1 MYVSTDMAN
10 KSLDGLTIGT
20 FDEVFVS
27 EDVTID
33 GNLTVNGTITGGLGP
48 STDNYYLATDASNQF
63 RANSSSVEL
72 KSETST
78 TPTFRMKNSANST
91 ATSTLEVGQINTV
104 TSNSGSFVATDATNQ
119 FKANASTVEIQS
131 TTSSTPLFKLENNA
145 GVTTSSVLEVGQG
158 NITTVNSTGI
168 SNSGTINSTTVTTGT
183 LNATTSNTTGVATSG
198 TSNTGELFVKN
209 ARLASNLNDLFL
221 QANNSTVH
229 VRPNSG
235 AANELYNN
243 ATEAAIRDG
252 SSNVAWRLTKSTSNV
267 VQRGDLTVGDVDVNG
282 PRTLR
287 ISNQLST
294 SPSDAYSMLVLDAN
308 QNANAVIFLNSSNR
322 QGDGGPNT
330 MTIRNDSG
338 ETRIMD
344 STGVSIRLHTP
355 GVTINSATSCFSLN
369 ATTSVTGNTLSST
382 TNTSVGG
389 ALTVTGTTA
398 LNAPMTQNN
407 TNDVSDSL
415 PGSIFTW
422 GGLKTVKKVYASG
435 GIVIPYG
442 QSIQSNTAFTNVKM
456 LEANYNVPN
465 GVTGDGIYLYTPG
478 NSPGSG
484 SSFVLAANTDQVR
497 LNQPT
502 QSTSTTTGALRVAGG
517 VGIGGNLHVGGTI
530 TGGSVSYST
539 TSSGT
544 FDVTNGTGTTL
555 TVDSTEASTSST
567 TGCATFAG
575 GVGIAGNLHVGGSIM
590 GGSISYAS
598 TSTGTLSVTN
608 SPGTT
613 VTVSSTENSTTTTN
627 GAVTIAGGLGVAKNV
642 ITGGDVEIGNT
653 STNGKRTLT
662 IKNSSLDPTATAS
675 IVFDNANAQNAEI
688 YMASPGNLSN
698 PNDLIMRNNA
708 GNLLFLGATTSFYLT
723 NGGFFVNA
731 RSSFLNAD
739 DALFYNNASTMLSGG
754 MGIAKSVCV
763 GKSITA
769 GQIATT
775 NPDEYNSIEVNNLS
789 ATGYAL
795 FKVNSGYIFSNG
807 SNRTADGGAFTM
819 TIRNDAG
826 KLRLQ
831 NAGQQ
836 SSMLFNSGVIESSK
850 LEVID
855 TTQSTSTST
864 GALVV
869 DGGLGVDKQAHIGG
883 QLHCTATTSSTSTTT
898 GCARFSGGIGVVEN
912 INVGGVVTAANE
924 IGITR
929 TGNAEMR
936 VYNNG
941 NQTEWVFGQRSNT
954 DHHFTIS
961 SKVNTTVTPVARF
974 NTSGQLKLG
983 NGNFFGYSEG
993 TWTPNMFRFF
1003 LTTGLPDT
1011 GSPVNNNFSQGFW
1024 TRIGRNVTL
1033 TFMIKFEYSIGNAG
1047 GFCIPMDS
1055 LISQGLAPRDWS
1067 STIAEHYDFTGV
1079 SAPPW
1084 TELGG
1089 YSKPYTFALEVKP
1102 NTFNDKA
1109 IFVYSGMYRYEGI
1122 NNFYISN
1129 QKIGGTITYQI

>member
-145 GVTTSSVLEVGQG
+145 GATTSSVLEVGQG

-209 ARLASNLNDLFL
+209 ARLASNLDDLFL
-221 QANNSTVH
+221 QANNSTVLI
-229 VRPNSG
+229 RPGSG
-235 AANELYNN
+235 SANELYNN
-243 ATEAAIRDG
+243 STETVIRDG
-252 SSNVAWRLTKSTSNV
+252 SSNIAWRLTKSTSNV
-267 VQRGDLTVGDVDVNG
+267 VQRGDLTVGNFDVNG
-282 PRTLR
+282 ARNLL
-287 ISNQLST
+287 ISNQSSGT
-294 SPSDAYSMLVLDAN
+294 DAYSMLTFDAN
-308 QNANAVIFLNSSNR
+308 QNANAVLFLNGSGR
-322 QGDGGPNT
+322 LGDGGPNVMT
-330 MTIRNDSG
+330 MRNDAG
-338 ETRIMD
+338 DIRIVD
-344 STGVSIRLHTP
+344 ATGVAIRLHSP
-355 GVTINSATSCFSLN
+355 GVTINAATSCFSLN
-369 ATTSVTGNTLSST
+369 ATTSVAANTLSST
-382 TNTSVGG
+382 TSTSVGG
-389 ALTVTGTTA
+389 ALTVTGTTT
-398 LNAPMTQNN
+398 LDSPMTQNN
-407 TNDVSDSL
+407 ATDATDSL
-415 PGSIFTW
+415 AGSIFTW
-422 GGLKTVKKVYASG
+422 GGLKTVKKMYAG
-435 GIVIPYG
+435 GGVVIPYG
-442 QSIQSNTAFTNVKM
+442 QPLQSNTAFTNTKM
-456 LEANYNVPN
+456 LEAGYQITN
-465 GVTGDGIYLYTPG
+465 GPIGDDAIYLYAPG

-484 SSFVLAANTDQVR
+484 STFVLGANTNQVR
-497 LNQPT
+497 LNQTT
-502 QSTSTTTGALRVAGG
+502 QATSTTTGALRVAGG

-555 TVDSTEASTSST
+555 TVDSTEASTSTT

-575 GVGIAGNLHVGGSIM
+575 GVGIAGNLHVGGTIT

-613 VTVSSTENSTTTTN
+613 VSVSSTEDSTTTTT
-627 GAVTIAGGLGVAKNV
+627 GAVTVSGGLGVAKNT
-642 ITGGDVEIGNT
+642 IIGGNIELGNT
-653 STNGKRTLT
+653 ATNGRRSLTL
-662 IKNSSLDPTATAS
+662 KNSSLNSAADVA
-675 IVFDNANAQNAEI
+675 IVFDTANAQNAEI
-688 YMASPGNLSN
+688 YMAGPNDPFN
-698 PNDLIMRNNA
+698 ANDLIMRNNA
-708 GNLLFLGATTSFYLT
+708 GNLLFLGTTASFYLT
-723 NGGFFVNA
+723 NSFFVNA
-731 RSSFLNAD
+731 RSNFLNAD
-739 DALFYNNASTMLSGG
+739 DAISYNNASTMLSGG

-831 NAGQQ
+831 NQGPQ
-836 SSMLFNSGVIESSK
+836 STILLNGSLIESTK
-850 LEVID
+850 LEVTD

-941 NQTEWVFGQRSNT
+941 NQTEWVFGQRSDT
-954 DHHFTIS
+954 DHDFTIS
-961 SKVNTTVTPVARF
+961 SKVGATITPIARF
-974 NTSGQLKLG
+974 NASGQLKLG
-983 NGNFFGYSEG
+983 NGTFFDYQEG
-993 TWTPNMFRFF
+993 TFLPGFDTIGLSNVVYTRRQGNYVRVGKQVTCSIAYEFTYITNQNGFLLFTDLIPVGTPYVYPVIHLNPGEQDLAPAVAEPCMLQFR
-1003 LTTGLPDT
+1003 TTVNWSEYVITPYT
-1011 GSPVNNNFSQGFW
+1011 SPNTFVSSQGF
-1024 TRIGRNVTL
+1024 
-1033 TFMIKFEYSIGNAG
+1033 
-1047 GFCIPMDS
+1047 
-1055 LISQGLAPRDWS
+1055 
-1067 STIAEHYDFTGV
+1067 
-1079 SAPPW
+1079 
-1084 TELGG
+1084 
-1089 YSKPYTFALEVKP
+1089 
-1102 NTFNDKA
+1102 
-1109 IFVYSGMYRYEGI
+1109 
-1122 NNFYISN
+1122 
-1129 QKIGGTITYQI
+1129 GGTVMFKATYSYLMQ